1 MRDGAGRL
9 RSGAAPFKVA
19 CSPTIPGLQAEAS
32 VFERKCRLFKQKCP
46 GLTGSLDQEVAMA
59 TERQREI
66 KRRRKRR
73 EKRLKA
79 RTREARK
86 HKKKR

>member
-1 MRDGAGRL
+1 MVPAVCARARRRL
-9 RSGAAPFKVA
+9 RSLVVRQFRVFK
-19 CSPTIPGLQAEAS
+19 
-32 VFERKCRLFKQKCP
+32 RKYRLFNQKCP
-46 GLTGSLDQEVAMA
+46 GLTGSLEREVAMA

>member
-1 MRDGAGRL
+1 MGSLRECAAGAGRL
-9 RSGAAPFKVA
+9 RSRAAPFKVA
-19 CSPTIPGLQAEAS
+19 CSPTTLGLQAELAA
-32 VFERKCRLFKQKCP
+32 RLREEIDR
-46 GLTGSLDQEVAMA
+46 TDEEVAMA

-73 EKRLKA
+73 EKMLKA

-86 HKKKR
+86 RRKKR